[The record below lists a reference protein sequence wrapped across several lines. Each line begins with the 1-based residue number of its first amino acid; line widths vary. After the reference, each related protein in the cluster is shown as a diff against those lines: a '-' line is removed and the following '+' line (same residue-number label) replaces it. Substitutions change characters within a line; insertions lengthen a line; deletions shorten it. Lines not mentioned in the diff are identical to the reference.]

1 MEGIFI
7 DRRGFLKSAAAAVA
21 AGAGLAAGAASGYSD
36 ESRFD
41 LLPKGVQ
48 LGMLPQNLSDSE
60 KFKLAK
66 SCGFD
71 GIEASPI
78 DDRAAARK
86 QGELARAAGVPIHSI
101 VFGGWRTP
109 FSDPDPAIVEK
120 GLRGM
125 EAALHSAKA
134 MGAET
139 VLLVPAVVTEHV
151 RYADAYERSQ
161 RHIRKVLPIA
171 EETGVVIAVENV
183 WNKFLLSPIEFARYV
198 DEFESPWLRAYF
210 DVGNVVA
217 FGYPEDWIRT
227 LGKRIVKVHLK
238 DFKRGPHQW
247 APLREGDVDWP
258 EVRRALAE
266 VGYTGF
272 VTCELGG
279 GDETY
284 LRDVAARMSRIGVGE

>member
-1 MEGIFI
+1 MRDSPIG
-7 DRRGFLKSAAAAVA
+7 RRGFLKRTGALAV
-21 AGAGLAAGAASGYSD
+21 GTGLAGAASG
-36 ESRFD
+36 SRGADAPFD
-41 LLPKGVQ
+41 PLPKAVQ
-48 LGMLPQNLSDSE
+48 INMLPQDFTDSE

-71 GIEASPI
+71 GIEANPI
-78 DDRAAARK
+78 DDLAAARK

-109 FSDPDPAIVEK
+109 FSDPDPAVVEK

-125 EAALHSAKA
+125 ETALRSAEA
-134 MGAET
+134 MGADT
-139 VLLVPAVVTEHV
+139 VLLVPAVVTERV
-151 RYADAYERSQ
+151 RYADAYARSQ
-161 RHIRKVLPIA
+161 QHIRKLLPVA
-171 EETGVVIAVENV
+171 EETSVVIAVENV

-272 VTCELGG
+272 ITCELAGG
-279 GDETY
+279 NEEY
-284 LRDVAARMSRIGVGE
+284 LRDVSARMSRIAVGE

>member
-1 MEGIFI
+1 MRDSSIG
-7 DRRGFLKSAAAAVA
+7 RRDFVKRTAAVTI
-21 AGAGLAAGAASGYSD
+21 GAGLAGATSG
-36 ESRFD
+36 SRAADAPFD
-41 LLPKGVQ
+41 PLPKAVQ
-48 LGMLPQNLSDSE
+48 INMLPQDLSDSE
-60 KFKLAK
+60 KFTLAK

-71 GIEASPI
+71 GIEANPI
-78 DDRAAARK
+78 DDLAAAK
-86 QGELARAAGVPIHSI
+86 EQGELARAAGVPIHSI

-109 FSDPDPAIVEK
+109 FSDPGPAVVEK
-120 GLRGM
+120 GLHAM
-125 EAALHSAKA
+125 ETALRSAQA
-134 MGAET
+134 MGADT
-139 VLLVPAVVTEHV
+139 VLLVPAVVTERV
-151 RYADAYERSQ
+151 RYADAYARSQ
-161 RHIRKVLPIA
+161 QHIRKLLPVA
-171 EETGVVIAVENV
+171 EETSVVIAVENV

-238 DFKRGPHQW
+238 DFRRGPHEW

-272 VTCELGG
+272 ITCELQG
-279 GDETY
+279 GDEAY
-284 LRDVAARMSRIGVGE
+284 LRDVSARMSRIAIGE

>member
-1 MEGIFI
+1 MTDSPIG
-7 DRRGFLKSAAAAVA
+7 RRDFVKQTAAVTIGVGL
-21 AGAGLAAGAASGYSD
+21 AGATSGSRGAD
-36 ESRFD
+36 RPFD
-41 LLPKGVQ
+41 PLPKGVQ
-48 LGMLPQNLSDSE
+48 LRMLPQDLTDSD

-71 GIEASPI
+71 GIEANPI
-78 DDRAAARK
+78 DDLAAARK
-86 QGELARAAGVPIHSI
+86 QADLARKAGVPIHSI
-101 VFGGWRTP
+101 VFGGWHAP
-109 FSDPDPAIVEK
+109 LSDPDPVVVEE

-125 EAALHSAKA
+125 ERALRSAEA
-134 MGAET
+134 MGADT
-139 VLLVPAVVTEHV
+139 VLLVPAVVTERV
-151 RYADAYERSQ
+151 RYGDAYARSQ
-161 RHIRKVLPIA
+161 QHIRKLLPLA
-171 EETGVVIAVENV
+171 EKLGVIIAVENV

-238 DFKRGPHQW
+238 DFKRGPHKW

-272 VTCELGG
+272 LTCELKGG
-279 GDETY
+279 NEKY
-284 LRDVAARMSRIGVGE
+284 LRDVSARMSRIAAGE